1 MTKSEVFRKIVR
13 LLTVLGGLLGF
24 LFVFTKLFDI
34 KDVNQWIQ
42 NTDLFSVISTN
53 FGMLIAC
60 FAVTLALKPDNPIP
74 WHWVTLMVLS
84 ALIFVFI
91 HFLPAILVLGAS
103 IIELVREL

>member
-13 LLTVLGGLLGF
+13 LLTILGGLLGF
-24 LFVFTKLFDI
+24 LFVFSKLYNI
-34 KDVNQWIQ
+34 EDVNQSIQ
-42 NTDLFSVISTN
+42 YTGLSSVISAN
-53 FGMLIAC
+53 IGMVIAC

-74 WHWVTLMVLS
+74 WHWITLMILS

-91 HFLPAILVLGAS
+91 HFLPAILVTGAS